1 MKHTKPTSTAL
12 CVLLGF
18 CLVALTTTARADAEY
33 VYFHDDVYRTV
44 IWASVILAA
53 GMIISAL
60 ILKKPNKPD
69 Q

>member
-1 MKHTKPTSTAL
+1 MKLSKHSNFLPLLAL
-12 CVLLGF
+12 SLSV
-18 CLVALTTTARADAEY
+18 LTTSARAEY
-33 VYFHDDVYRTV
+33 HHFSDDVHRTI
-44 IWASVILAA
+44 IWAALILAA